1 MKSEYKNMISAS
13 PLPLQQF
20 LSFGVAL
27 CSAIDELHKKD
38 QIHTDVRPQNIHWQ
52 SESSKVTLA
61 SAAEGMKVPLFSEA
75 RLPYLSPE
83 QTGRTNRRVDYRTD
97 LYSLGVVF
105 YELLTGEHPFHSED
119 PLEMI
124 HSHIAKKP
132 TPAHERKVELP
143 EQVSAIVMRL
153 LKKNAEDRY
162 QSAFALYYTLQ
173 CVVAWVVA
181 WQNRTLHRRSLRL
194 TMFAFLAVMC
204 FLVPALGI
212 PSG

>member
-61 SAAEGMKVPLFSEA
+61 SAAEGKDESLLSGA

-83 QTGRTNRRVDYRTD
+83 QTGRMNRRVD
-97 LYSLGVVF
+97 
-105 YELLTGEHPFHSED
+105 
-119 PLEMI
+119 
-124 HSHIAKKP
+124 
-132 TPAHERKVELP
+132 
-143 EQVSAIVMRL
+143 
-153 LKKNAEDRY
+153 
-162 QSAFALYYTLQ
+162 
-173 CVVAWVVA
+173 
-181 WQNRTLHRRSLRL
+181 
-194 TMFAFLAVMC
+194 
-204 FLVPALGI
+204 
-212 PSG
+212 